1 MKDLFTILKQEIL
14 IVYHDINWRYT
25 MRDEIID
32 SYPDGMVCRIYDSI
46 NKCSIEFID
55 GTIITFI
62 SDKCS
67 IETLNADKV
76 IIQPGADE
84 SCVNTF
90 LENGVK
96 VYMAIIEEATY
107 YIPSYRELRKI

>member
-1 MKDLFTILKQEIL
+1 MKNLFTILKQEIL

-62 SDKCS
+62 NDKCT
-67 IETLNADKV
+67 IGTPDADKV
-76 IIQPGADE
+76 IIQHGVEE

-96 VYMAIIEEATY
+96 VYVATIEEATY
-107 YIPSYRELRKI
+107 YIPSYRELRKV